1 MTESAIL
8 PIGEELTEEA
18 LYTILDSLSQ
28 VQQYKAIVYLSVL
41 WAEHQDR
48 DKGGTTHGR
57 TVS

>member
-8 PIGEELTEEA
+8 PMGEELTEEA
-18 LYTILDSLSQ
+18 LYIILDSLSQ

-48 DKGGTTHGR
+48 NQGGEGR
-57 TVS
+57 